1 MTPIEGECFT
11 EFLMRL
17 RRQIVKCSF
26 GETKEQIED
35 ICLKDRIIDVWASLE
50 LKKKLLENEL
60 TLEEV

>member
-1 MTPIEGECFT
+1 MTPMERECFT

-50 LKKKLLENEL
+50 LKKKLLENEF